1 MFRITQHTGSTIL
14 SYSLPQT
21 NHTHYRSSL
30 LQDSLLVFSSAL
42 SSLALSSD
50 PVSARLNCA
59 EPGTVATQGQSMME
73 EILRSRVEGLTGEI
87 RFLGGKRENLE
98 IQLVKM
104 GKEVVGML
112 STGTRELQM
121 EKDFIDCLTT
131 REDSVDIII
140 VVSIIYP
147 CQSYSVLARLGRM
160 RVCLECWKSWLLL
173 SRVYRGTLG

>member
-1 MFRITQHTGSTIL
+1 
-14 SYSLPQT
+14 
-21 NHTHYRSSL
+21 
-30 LQDSLLVFSSAL
+30 
-42 SSLALSSD
+42 
-50 PVSARLNCA
+50 
-59 EPGTVATQGQSMME
+59 MME

-147 CQSYSVLARLGRM
+147 GQSYSVLARLGR
-160 RVCLECWKSWLLL
+160 RGVCQECWKSWLLL
-173 SRVYRGTLG
+173 SRVYRGILG